1 MKIRIST
8 SILRIRANHS
18 TTSASLGFAK
28 EGVHE
33 VLETYDGSS
42 YKWYRIEEGWVA
54 GIDEVKEVEESTVV
68 PVEEDKSKDQIYIG
82 TDSLRIRT
90 KPSTS
95 GETVGFCEMDVF
107 YNVYDTKKDV
117 YYTWYKIGED
127 AWCAGVDGVRYHPA
141 NEWIAPIPTGVN
153 TFKNQVYIG
162 DISLKIRA
170 SYSTSSE
177 QMGLCEKD
185 ANYDVLAIKKES
197 DYTWYQIGEKAW
209 IAQVD
214 DQVIYYPAG
223 STKITPELKKELN
236 LLKSNADVAL
246 KCIEKNRSTALYEA
260 LYNKIKTINDYI
272 SNYFDPFEYDYVDEK
287 EYDEIDLLYTTDVH
301 GAWVGYSLDGNYMT
315 PIFSYQDVANYQ
327 KKLEKNNIKALLV
340 DAGDWSRPSK
350 AYNDYLNTGIM
361 YPAEEMKKADYFMA
375 TYGNH
380 EWRWSQYGQ
389 ADTESILNKLGCM
402 CACNLFKN
410 GKLVYAP
417 YRTARIGSKRIAV
430 IGIGYPS
437 ANGSGDYNDGI
448 WTFGEYQFYDDAR
461 LFNQVQKCIN
471 TLKDNGFD
479 YIVAVGHM
487 CKSTYESDS
496 RYNARTDSLI
506 QNTKGLT
513 AVIQGHYNFATNAEI
528 IKDKGGNSVLLA
540 HEAGANLNSFGR
552 LKMKDGNITSYLLDE
567 RSDLN
572 VI

>member
-1 MKIRIST
+1 M
-8 SILRIRANHS
+8 
-18 TTSASLGFAK
+18 
-28 EGVHE
+28 GV
-33 VLETYDGSS
+33 
-42 YKWYRIEEGWVA
+42 
-54 GIDEVKEVEESTVV
+54 
-68 PVEEDKSKDQIYIG
+68 
-82 TDSLRIRT
+82 
-90 KPSTS
+90 
-95 GETVGFCEMDVF
+95 C
-107 YNVYDTKKDV
+107 KK
-117 YYTWYKIGED
+117 
-127 AWCAGVDGVRYHPA
+127 
-141 NEWIAPIPTGVN
+141 
-153 TFKNQVYIG
+153 Q
-162 DISLKIRA
+162 
-170 SYSTSSE
+170 
-177 QMGLCEKD
+177 
-185 ANYDVLAIKKES
+185 ANYDVLDEFVS
-197 DYTWYQIGEKAW
+197 PSYTWYQIGVDAW
-209 IAQVD
+209 IAAAD
-214 DQVIYYPAG
+214 SEVIYYPAG
-223 STKITPELKKELN
+223 SSRIGP
-236 LLKSNADVAL
+236 LLK
-246 KCIEKNRSTALYEA
+246 EKLQDLQS
-260 LYNKIKTINDYI
+260 TINTVLKAIDKNESTEHYDKVYEMVQNLNEYVESNFDLFDYDLVI
-272 SNYFDPFEYDYVDEK
+272 NK

-389 ADTESILNKLGCM
+389 ADTESILNKLSCM

-479 YIVAVGHM
+479 YIVAVCHM

-513 AVIQGHYNFATNAEI
+513 AVIQGHYNFATNAEV

-567 RSDLN
+567 RNDLN